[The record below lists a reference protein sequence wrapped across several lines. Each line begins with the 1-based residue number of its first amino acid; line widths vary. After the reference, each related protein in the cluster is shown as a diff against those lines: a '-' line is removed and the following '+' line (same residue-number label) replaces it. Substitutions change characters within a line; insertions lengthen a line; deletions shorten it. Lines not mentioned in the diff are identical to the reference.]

1 MNEALELA
9 GKLYAYVQGDEYQRV
24 TEEAAAILCSQH
36 AEIERLKAS
45 NDSYITLANTAY
57 EITDALRAEN
67 QTLRDALENIAYT
80 TAGLDCNDAARAALV
95 DTRIKVKET

>member
-9 GKLYAYVQGDEYQRV
+9 GKLYAYTRGDEYQRV

-57 EITDALRAEN
+57 EITDALRTEN
-67 QTLRDALENIAYT
+67 QKLREALEIIADGRWT
-80 TAGLDCNDAARAALV
+80 LTKCERVARAALG
-95 DTRIKVKET
+95 ETK